1 MSSKGTRGAKATL
14 KAIDGGLQGVP
25 HHPANLPL
33 DMVDEWKV
41 IAADMV
47 QRRILTASM
56 MGVLETYIIALWTVR
71 ECQRAIADHG
81 LLVATAHQMMK
92 PNPAS
97 GIMAK
102 AMETVAR
109 LSAELGLT
117 PAARSKQ
124 GFQGKKGDADD
135 QGAPSGLAV

>member
-1 MSSKGTRGAKATL
+1 MSSKATRGRKADL
-14 KAIDGGLQGVP
+14 KAIDGGLKGVP
-25 HHPANLPL
+25 KAPDSITAVCVP
-33 DMVDEWKV
+33 EWNA
-41 IAADMV
+41 IAAELV
-47 QRRILTASM
+47 ERKLLTTSM
-56 MGVLETYIIALWTVR
+56 LGILETYIIALWTVR
-71 ECQRAIADHG
+71 ECQQAIQRHG

-124 GFQGKKGDADD
+124 GFGGGEKPKTG
-135 QGAPSGLAV
+135 GAPVGLHV

>member
-1 MSSKGTRGAKATL
+1 MKGRKAEL
-14 KAIDGGLQGVP
+14 KEIDGGLKGVP
-25 HHPANLPL
+25 KPPAHFSA
-33 DMVDEWKV
+33 DAIAEWNTL
-41 IAADMV
+41 AAEMV
-47 QRRILTASM
+47 QRQILTASM
-56 MGVLETYIIALWTVR
+56 VGVLETYIVALWTVR
-71 ECQRAIADHG
+71 QCQAAIAQHG
-81 LLVATAHQMMK
+81 LMVNTAHGMLK

-124 GFQGKKGDADD
+124 GFQRPKGDGDD
-135 QGAPSGLAV
+135 SENPLDIS

>member
-14 KAIDGGLQGVP
+14 KAIDGGLKGVP
-25 HHPANLPL
+25 KAPDSLPADIIP
-33 DMVDEWKV
+33 EWNI
-41 IAADMV
+41 IAAEMV
-47 QRRILTASM
+47 QRQILTASM
-56 MGVLETYIIALWTVR
+56 TGILETYLHALWTVR
-71 ECQRAIADHG
+71 ECQKAMAEHG
-81 LLVATAHQMMK
+81 LMVKTAHGMLK

-124 GFQGKKGDADD
+124 GFQKGEKKSG
-135 QGAPSGLAV
+135 GAPDGLDV

>member
-1 MSSKGTRGAKATL
+1 MKGRKAEL
-14 KAIDGGLQGVP
+14 KAIDGGLKGVP
-25 HHPANLPL
+25 KAPAGLPEG
-33 DMVDEWKV
+33 MASEWET

-47 QRRILTASM
+47 QRKILTASM
-56 MGVLETYIIALWTVR
+56 MGVLETYIVALWTVR
-71 ECQRAIADHG
+71 ECQKAIAEHG

-124 GFQGKKGDADD
+124 GFQKKEDANE
-135 QGAPSGLAV
+135 GAPPGLDI